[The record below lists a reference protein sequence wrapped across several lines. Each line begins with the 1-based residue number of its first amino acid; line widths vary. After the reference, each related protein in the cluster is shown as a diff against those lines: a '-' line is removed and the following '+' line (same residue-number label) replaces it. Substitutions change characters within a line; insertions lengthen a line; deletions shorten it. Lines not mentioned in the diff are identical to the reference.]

1 MKYHVANC
9 VCERGKQQL
18 HQVDVT
24 EDAIS
29 QKGGIPRQPM
39 HSNAGQLYWNYETL
53 YDVMGLLSLTWSHCI
68 TNTFIAALF
77 DFGRTTI
84 DVCLI
89 TWLLFDL
96 KHEVK
101 HLLEIETELR
111 CSWSE
116 LEFGIYTDRAAAIQ
130 FWSIKLFSWSAS
142 QTKQGAMLLWYY
154 CVSLQTF
161 VVQLYINRETWCT
174 S

>member
-1 MKYHVANC
+1 MCANAVSNSFIKWTWWKMRFPKKGAYRGSQCTVMLDNFIETMK
-9 VCERGKQQL
+9 
-18 HQVDVT
+18 
-24 EDAIS
+24 
-29 QKGGIPRQPM
+29 
-39 HSNAGQLYWNYETL
+39 LYMMLW
-53 YDVMGLLSLTWSHCI
+53 GLLSLTWSHCI

-116 LEFGIYTDRAAAIQ
+116 LEFGIYTDGAAAIQ